1 MRQAAILVAVAMLS
15 GCMMKGTHEQIL
27 RDEKAAAQKV
37 LDECNGKLNTETEAR
52 KACDEKLTLTTDGL
66 QKTQADLVAREMQI
80 GKLLTE
86 KGTLSKEMAEE
97 QKKLSQQIQQL
108 ERMRQA
114 AEKRSA
120 EFRDL
125 LSKLAKMIDA
135 GSLQVKIRNGLMLV
149 QMSSDVLFASAS
161 TNIKPDAR
169 SAIEELART
178 LATFSGR
185 KFLILGHSDSTPI
198 RTARFPSN
206 WELSTQRAIEVAK
219 IMIENGVEPGMLS
232 AAGAAEFDALVENDT
247 PDNRAV
253 NRRVEIIFMPKID
266 EMPGFEQVLQK

>member
-1 MRQAAILVAVAMLS
+1 MRQAATLAGVALLS
-15 GCMMKGTHEQIL
+15 GCMMKSTHEQIL
-27 RDEKAAAQKV
+27 RDEKKV
-37 LDECNGKLNTETEAR
+37 QDDLRSQLEKETEAR
-52 KACDEKLTLTTDGL
+52 KACDEKLTLTNDSL

-86 KGTLSKEMAEE
+86 KGALAEE
-97 QKKLSQQIQQL
+97 REQLSGEQKRLSEQIRQL

-161 TNIKPDAR
+161 TNIRPEAR

-206 WELSTQRAIEVAK
+206 WELSTQRAIEVAR
-219 IMIENGVEPGMLS
+219 IMIENGVEPSMLS
-232 AAGAAEFDALVENDT
+232 AAGSAEFDPLVDNDT
-247 PDNRAV
+247 PENRTV